1 MNLRDKLLIS
11 TGFLCLLGFSI
22 INFVSIDRLQK
33 HHVEKYDKYSYAYD
47 CMKEAE
53 VTYWDYKV
61 ALINEVQNYI
71 AQVAS
76 TSNLRGYAV
85 VEECEKYNIDICF
98 VLAQG
103 EMESHFG
110 TKGVAAKTNM
120 VWNVKAFDNKSAEAI
135 IKDGDGCDY
144 PNESIEPYLK
154 LLTTKYLIN
163 KTEED
168 LLKKFV
174 DIDNKRYAS
183 NPNYEVMVSE
193 KYKFITENTK
203 IAEYHAQM
211 KSWAIKCNR

>member
-1 MNLRDKLLIS
+1 MNLRDRILL
-11 TGFLCLLGFSI
+11 GLALLCLAGLSI
-22 INFVSIDRLQK
+22 VNFISIDKLQK
-33 HHVEKYDKYSYAYD
+33 HHIEKYDKYSYAYD

-71 AQVAS
+71 TQIAP
-76 TSNLRGYAV
+76 TSNLRGYAI
-85 VEECEKYNIDICF
+85 VEECEKYNIDVCF

-103 EMESHFG
+103 EIESHFG
-110 TKGVAAKTNM
+110 TKGIASKLNSVFNVGIYDGKTSEEI
-120 VWNVKAFDNKSAEAI
+120 DNKYKFE
-135 IKDGDGCDY
+135 Y

-154 LLTTKYLIN
+154 LLTTRYLIN

-183 NPNYEVMVSE
+183 NPNYEIMVSE

-203 IAEYHAQM
+203 IVEYHAQM
-211 KSWAIKCNR
+211 KNWAIKCNR

>member
-1 MNLRDKLLIS
+1 MNLKDKLLIS
-11 TGFLCLLGFSI
+11 AGFLCLLGFSI
-22 INFVSIDRLQK
+22 VNFVSIDRLQE
-33 HHVEKYDKYSYAYD
+33 HHIEKYDKYSYAYD

-53 VTYWDYKV
+53 ITYWDYKSS
-61 ALINEVQNYI
+61 LINEVQNYI
-71 AQVAS
+71 TQVAP
-76 TSNLRGYAV
+76 TSNLRGYAI

-110 TKGVAAKTNM
+110 TKGIASKLNSVFNVGIYDGKTSEEI
-120 VWNVKAFDNKSAEAI
+120 DNKYKFE
-135 IKDGDGCDY
+135 Y

-154 LLTTKYLIN
+154 LLTTRYLVN

-183 NPNYEVMVSE
+183 NPNYEVMISN

-203 IAEYHAQM
+203 IVEYYAQM
-211 KSWAIKCNR
+211 KNWAIKCNR

>member
-1 MNLRDKLLIS
+1 MKLRDRLLIS
-11 TGFLCLLGFSI
+11 LGFI
-22 INFVSIDRLQK
+22 ILMGFGLINFFSIEKLK
-33 HHVEKYDKYSYAYD
+33 GHHAERYEKYTYAYD

-71 AQVAS
+71 TQVAP

-110 TKGVAAKTNM
+110 TKGIASRLNSVFNVGIYDGKTTEEI
-120 VWNVKAFDNKSAEAI
+120 DNKY
-135 IKDGDGCDY
+135 KFDY

-154 LLTTKYLIN
+154 LLINRYLIN

-168 LLKKFV
+168 LMKKFV
-174 DIDNKRYAS
+174 DKDGKRYAS
-183 NPNYEVMVSE
+183 NPNYEIMITE
-193 KYKFITENTK
+193 RYKFISENTK
-203 IAEYHAQM
+203 IQEYRDMM